1 MSSSPNSTPN
11 PQPLIYPKFS
21 ENYVNVLFIDSQVI
35 NYQQVVDSTND
46 STFPVV
52 YSIYSQK
59 TDVLELLQTHFTTTT
74 IQRIGMFFYSSQADP
89 KIFLDYQP
97 LFLENETQPY
107 SENVQF
113 ILDILSQY
121 QVQHIDYLACDT
133 LMYANWN
140 AYYDMLKLN
149 TTGIVGASSDKTG
162 NIYAGGDWVL
172 ENTSEDI
179 EMIYFTSNI
188 QYYSY
193 LLDSSSWATSTQG
206 LNGPIGVVVDPT
218 NTYLYVFNAGSV
230 VVGRILISNPT
241 SFTSPW
247 VNVSSSISSIV
258 IDSTNMYMY
267 GLSDAL
273 YRITISNTPTFTTL
287 KTSYTQAS
295 GTLVI
300 DSTNTYLYHNNI
312 YTNAI
317 FRISTTNPSGDFN
330 ATWATTPYSGSQG
343 LVIDPT
349 STYLYVSNVAG
360 GTNGLG
366 SITRITI
373 ATRIMVNIW
382 ASSTQATYPG
392 RMMIDSQNTYLYV
405 VTTGNK
411 ISRISITNPMTD
423 YNTNY
428 LTSAN
433 GLFSP
438 QQIARDPTN
447 TYMYVANYNGGGNSQ
462 GTISQISFA
471 NPSQSNP
478 TWATSTRGINGPT
491 ATVIVGNYIYIANN
505 TGSTISKFSLT
516 NPTTDYVSNWVSTNI
531 SQPYGLA
538 VNSTKTYI
546 YVSNLQTSNIY
557 KISLSNPSGDN
568 TLFKSTGLNI
578 TGMTIDLTDT
588 YLYVSTNHN
597 NSIARISISNPSGD
611 YNANWATSATQG
623 LSQPIS
629 VAIDSTNTYIY
640 VSNLTGNKITRILLS
655 NPATY
660 ITNWATSTQGLSNP
674 IGLIIDSTNTY
685 MYVANNGNNTVTQ
698 LFMASPTTY
707 QIYATSA
714 SAGLKNPV
722 GIVLDASNTYM
733 YVSNQTGGTDTKG
746 TISQISLP
754 YSPNNPSWAT
764 STQGLNNPVG
774 LVIDPTNTFIYVS
787 GGGKISKITLSNA
800 SIFTAS
806 WTTLA
811 NTYGIT
817 MDSTN
822 TTMYSATG
830 NSQFIYN
837 FSISDPTTKNI
848 LRNIGATVF
857 GIVIDSTNTYLYVT
871 SHPNANRVYRITI
884 ANPGSNVNYE
894 FATATQGLNACKAIA
909 INSTNTY
916 IYVSNAGNNT
926 ISKISTSNPS
936 GDYTASWASQGLNS
950 PHGLVIDSTGTY
962 MYVVNNGN
970 NTVTRITVA
979 TPTMYLI
986 FATNASAGLFNP
998 IAITIDKTNTYLYVS
1013 NQTGGSNSLGTI
1025 SQIYLTSEPPTPGP
1039 PIDPPCFLAGTRILT
1054 DEGYIQIQHL
1064 RKGDLIQTL
1073 QHGLVPI
1080 DVIGFKPIIHL
1091 AKKERVK
1098 DQLYKYSTATTPEL
1112 FEDLVLTGCHSVLVD
1127 EFISPEQR
1135 EKTLQVLGDI
1145 YVTDDKYRLPACLD
1159 EENASV
1165 FETPGEYTIY
1175 HFALENTDYYMNYGV
1190 FANGLLVESSSKRYM
1205 IECSQMVLMP

>member
-1 MSSSPNSTPN
+1 MSSPPNSTPN

-21 ENYVNVLFIDSQVI
+21 PNYVNVLFIDSQVI

-59 TDVLELLQTHFTTTT
+59 TDVLELLQTHFTTT

-89 KIFLDYQP
+89 KFFLDYQP
-97 LFLENETQPY
+97 LFLENETSPY

-133 LMYANWN
+133 LNYANWN
-140 AYYDMLKLN
+140 YYYDMLKLN
-149 TTGIVGASSDKTG
+149 TTAIIGASSDKTG

-172 ENTSEDI
+172 ENTNEDI

-188 QYYSY
+188 QYYAY
-193 LLDSSSWATSTQG
+193 LLDSLSWATSANG
-206 LNGPIGVVVDPT
+206 LNAPVGVVVDPT

-230 VVGRILISNPT
+230 AVGRILISNPT
-241 SFTSPW
+241 SFTSSW
-247 VNVSSSISSIV
+247 VNVSSGITSIV
-258 IDSTNMYMY
+258 IDSTNTFMY
-267 GLSDAL
+267 GLSDSL
-273 YRITISNTPTFTTL
+273 YKIPIANPAGFSVM
-287 KTSYTQAS
+287 KSSYTQAS
-295 GTLVI
+295 ATLAI
-300 DSTNTYLYHNNI
+300 DPTNTYLYHTNI
-312 YTNAI
+312 YTNAV

-330 ATWATTPYSGSQG
+330 ATWATLPYSANNYGIVVDS
-343 LVIDPT
+343 T
-349 STYLYVSNVAG
+349 NTYLYVSNITG

-373 ATRIMVNIW
+373 ANPATKVNIW
-382 ASSTQATYPG
+382 ASSTQANSPV

-405 VTTGNK
+405 AASGNT
-411 ISRISITNPMTD
+411 ISRISIANPTTD
-423 YNTNY
+423 YNTTFA
-428 LTSAN
+428 TSAN

-447 TYMYVANYNGGGNSQ
+447 TYMYIANYNGGGNSQ

-478 TWATSTRGINGPT
+478 TWATSTRGLNGPT
-491 ATVIVGNYIYIANN
+491 ATVIVGNYIYVANN
-505 TGSTISKFSLT
+505 TGSTISKISLT

-546 YVSNLQTSNIY
+546 YVANLQTTNIY

-578 TGMTIDLTDT
+578 TGMTIDSTDT
-588 YLYVSTNHN
+588 YLYVSTNNN

-611 YNANWATSATQG
+611 YNANWATAATQG

-640 VSNLTGNKITRILLS
+640 VSNLTGNSISRILLS

-698 LFMASPTTY
+698 LFIANPTTY

-714 SAGLKNPV
+714 SAGIKNPV

-733 YVSNQTGGTDTKG
+733 YVSNQTGGTNTLG
-746 TISQISLP
+746 TISQISFP

-764 STQGLNNPVG
+764 SIQGLNNPVG
-774 LVIDPTNTFIYVS
+774 LVIDPTNTFMYVS
-787 GGGKISKITLSNA
+787 GGGKISKITLSNP
-800 SIFTAS
+800 SSYTAS
-806 WTTLA
+806 WTTMS

-822 TTMYSATG
+822 TTMYSAAS
-830 NSQFIYN
+830 NSQYLYN

-848 LRNIGATVF
+848 LRNIGAPIY

-871 SHPNANRVYRITI
+871 TDRNTVLIITI
-884 ANPGSNVNYE
+884 ANPGSNYN
-894 FATATQGLNACKAIA
+894 FATATQGLNSCKAIA

-916 IYVSNAGNNT
+916 VYVSNAGNNT
-926 ISKISTSNPS
+926 ISKISTSNPTV
-936 GDYTASWASQGLNS
+936 DYTASWASQGLNS
-950 PHGLVIDSTGTY
+950 PNGLVIDSTNTY

-970 NTVTRITVA
+970 NTVTRITMA
-979 TPTMYLI
+979 TPTTYLI
-986 FATNASAGLFNP
+986 FATNASAGIFNP
-998 IAITIDKTNTYLYVS
+998 IAITIDKTNTYMYVS

-1025 SQIYLTSEPPTPGP
+1025 SQIYLTPVPPTPE
-1039 PIDPPCFLAGTRILT
+1039 PPCFLAGTKILT
-1054 DEGYIQIQHL
+1054 DEGYVKIQHL

-1073 QHGLVPI
+1073 CHGLVPI
-1080 DVIGFKPIIHL
+1080 DVIGFKQIPHP

-1098 DQLYKYSTATTPEL
+1098 EQLYKYSTTIKTPEL
-1112 FEDLVLTGCHSVLVD
+1112 FEDLILTGCHSVLVD
-1127 EFISPEQR
+1127 EFITPEQR
-1135 EKTLQVLGDI
+1135 EKTLQILGDI

-1159 EENASV
+1159 EENANV
-1165 FETPGEYTIY
+1165 YETPGEYTIF
-1175 HFALENTDYYMNYGV
+1175 HFALENVDYYMNYGV

-1205 IECSQMVLMP
+1205 KECSQMTLFP